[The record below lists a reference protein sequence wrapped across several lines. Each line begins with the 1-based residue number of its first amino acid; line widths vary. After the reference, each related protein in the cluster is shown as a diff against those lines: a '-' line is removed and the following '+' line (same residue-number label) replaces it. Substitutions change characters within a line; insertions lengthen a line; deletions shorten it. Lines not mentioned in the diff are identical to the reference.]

1 MRGGTSRTRTAIRY
15 PTYFDATIVGFEI
28 GRVRRYEIVLSSISS
43 RINAVALT
51 SVTKI
56 TTTCRRSGT
65 RRAWNNRMLNVATRA
80 IASPDVRI
88 SGTAARRDVAIT
100 RRVVSR

>member
-51 SVTKI
+51 SVMKI
-56 TTTCRRSGT
+56 TTTCRKRGT
-65 RRAWNNRMLNVATRA
+65 MRAWNKRMLNVATRETA
-80 IASPDVRI
+80 RAEARM
-88 SGTAARRDVAIT
+88 SGTAARRDIAIT